1 MHKSGY
7 KTWHTIY
14 EKIVKLYPNK
24 LKIKKEFKTK
34 NNKWKS
40 KDKNQNKK

>member
-1 MHKSGY
+1 MYDSSY
-7 KTWHTIY
+7 KIGNTTY

-24 LKIKKEFKTK
+24 LKIEKGFKTK